1 MIVETDMAVILWDRL
16 MAGQQRVIGEN
27 SLTTQRELNGEQLF
41 SKLQYVATNGS
52 RWCLWWH
59 LVEWWGKYPDV

>member
-27 SLTTQRELNGEQLF
+27 SLLITQRELNGEQLF
-41 SKLQYVATNGS
+41 NQS
-52 RWCLWWH
+52 
-59 LVEWWGKYPDV
+59 

>member
-27 SLTTQRELNGEQLF
+27 STYLHKGN
-41 SKLQYVATNGS
+41 
-52 RWCLWWH
+52 
-59 LVEWWGKYPDV
+59 